1 MVCYGNLE
9 ESDLAKGDAKIVM
22 KLPAEAVTQEVKERF
37 LDLASTVGGDLA
49 LYCFCAVFDLPVNLS
64 KPVHTWEDY
73 CERLEG
79 AKQDYTF
86 EDGVTDIYKLLERG
100 QSEMD
105 RWLMEWGEGDP
116 DHPYSTKDYK
126 ILDSIF
132 RTYSSRL
139 EAAGGMDAQQE
150 DTLRHCSRMALLR
163 DKNIAKGTKE
173 SVEKAAKLD
182 KMIQDNLGSEN
193 LRKKD
198 AKPIEAAKVDGIID
212 AMQKKFGLG
221 AEMTKDQFM
230 SAFHKWAKSHHYPE
244 TLDAAEHCMM
254 AIINTTRA
262 NNDLPELTD
271 VPQVVSDLKFY
282 ETEFASEPNDI
293 EEEAYE
299 YLHIERGDSKGN

>member
-1 MVCYGNLE
+1 M
-9 ESDLAKGDAKIVM
+9 I
-22 KLPAEAVTQEVKERF
+22 LPAEATTQQTKDRF
-37 LDLASTVGGDLA
+37 TDLASIVGGDLA

-73 CERLEG
+73 CERLTN
-79 AKQDYTF
+79 AKQTYTF

-100 QSEMD
+100 QSEME
-105 RWLMEWGEGDP
+105 RWLVDWGEGDP
-116 DHPYSTKDYK
+116 DKPYTAKDYK

-198 AKPIEAAKVDGIID
+198 AKPIESAKVDGIVD
-212 AMQKKFGLG
+212 AMQKKYGLG
-221 AEMTKDQFM
+221 AEMTKDQFLA
-230 SAFHKWAKSHHYPE
+230 AFYKWCHSHNYPE

-262 NNDLPELTD
+262 NNDLPEISE
-271 VPQVVSDLKFY
+271 VPQMVSDLRFY
-282 ETEFASEPNDI
+282 ETEFAAEPNDL
-293 EEEAYE
+293 EEEAYD
-299 YLHIERGDSKGN
+299 YLGIQRKDSKGE